1 MTSAVTFRLDGQTRQ
16 RVVKI
21 ARRRGV
27 SVSEAIRQAVEA
39 WVEREHVSCSPY
51 VYQATRNPSCMFRPS
66 SALVIVPTVAF
77 EMFVSG
83 LPKLL

>member
-16 RVVKI
+16 RIMKI

-39 WVEREHVSCSPY
+39 WVERDQVSSSPY
-51 VYQATRNPSCMFRPS
+51 EAVVDLIGVVHGGNPRRSTRTGRQ
-66 SALVIVPTVAF
+66 LR
-77 EMFVSG
+77 E
-83 LPKLL
+83 LLIRRRGKQ

>member
-16 RVVKI
+16 RIMKI

-39 WVEREHVSCSPY
+39 WVERDQVSSSPY
-51 VYQATRNPSCMFRPS
+51 EAVVDLIGVVHGGNPGRSTRTGRQ
-66 SALVIVPTVAF
+66 LR
-77 EMFVSG
+77 E
-83 LPKLL
+83 LLKRRRGKQ

>member
-16 RVVKI
+16 RIMKI

-39 WVEREHVSCSPY
+39 WVERDQVSSSPY
-51 VYQATRNPSCMFRPS
+51 EAVVDLIGVVHGGNPRRSTRTGRQ
-66 SALVIVPTVAF
+66 LR
-77 EMFVSG
+77 E
-83 LPKLL
+83 LLKRRRGKQ